1 MYKTLEPRI
10 ESNDT
15 TGNSFS
21 KETTKAFCGCVSGT
35 PGTPGTDIDYITN
48 CCEAKGGDTY
58 NCGSSAYNWANAEG
72 DYPQCSPAP
81 PPGGGCG
88 DCSNDTSPSCCD
100 LQSRGCRL
108 RQCAKGCVDDNE
120 VGECVR
126 DGGGGGETTHPCK
139 CGEDNCDICWS
150 NTGGVDMKGGC
161 GMESDC
167 KTGPCWPS
175 SQIDDDNEKSQRACE
190 AHHGGGVPG
199 PGPVPG
205 PGHLVP
211 PPDWSGSAGLHFYNY
226 LKNKLLTDFSVNYPK
241 MTDKVKVVSCLLNN
255 FCKGNNPKK
264 VMSLL
269 LALNKSNG
277 TTPPPYI
284 MDCIEKPYKNDP
296 GNPTGLGGGGPSSG
310 HHFWTSTWG
319 IILIVVMSVLGL
331 CLIAAII
338 FEIVKKRKLR

>member
-10 ESNDT
+10 ESKKSCPDGCPPKYCDDGNFKKFAGECSDDQCCRCASSWGGLGIGECASGCRDSEEGECVFDT
-15 TGNSFS
+15 G
-21 KETTKAFCGCVSGT
+21 GGGD
-35 PGTPGTDIDYITN
+35 P
-48 CCEAKGGDTY
+48 CEDKPKGGCWTY
-58 NCGSSAYNWANAEG
+58 NNEGCMIVSNESCNADVNKKIRLHDKTFDSCDSCQNYADSQPG
-72 DYPQCSPAP
+72 PQPGP
-81 PPGGGCG
+81 PPG
-88 DCSNDTSPSCCD
+88 P
-100 LQSRGCRL
+100 QP
-108 RQCAKGCVDDNE
+108 Q
-120 VGECVR
+120 
-126 DGGGGGETTHPCK
+126 
-139 CGEDNCDICWS
+139 
-150 NTGGVDMKGGC
+150 
-161 GMESDC
+161 
-167 KTGPCWPS
+167 
-175 SQIDDDNEKSQRACE
+175 
-190 AHHGGGVPG
+190 PG
-199 PGPVPG
+199 PQPG
-205 PGHLVP
+205 PHPDPHPGPLVP

-284 MDCIEKPYKNDP
+284 IECIKTPDKNDP

-319 IILIVVMSVLGL
+319 IILIIMLSVLGL